1 MYIALIIIVSGCIG
15 YGTGVISV
23 LISRNYNNRRKIK
36 KKYSFEQD
44 FEIQKPTS
52 DVSKYN
58 HNREEHSSVNY

>member
-36 KKYSFEQD
+36 KKYSFKQD
-44 FEIQKPTS
+44 FEIQKPAS